1 MGLFREGWG
10 TVVDSFEISDMV
22 SERTGIERE
31 EEGGFQQANC

>member
-1 MGLFREGWG
+1 M
-10 TVVDSFEISDMV
+10 DSFEISDMV